1 MTQILVVGVGGS
13 LSEPSRSLAALKV
26 ALEGAAEDGAETRLF
41 DVRSLDFPM
50 YRPDMDDIPESVR
63 AFCDAVHQADGL
75 IWSSPMYHGTISGSF
90 KNCLDWLQLL
100 GDRDPPYLTD
110 KIVGLIST
118 AGGMQ
123 GLQAVNTMEFV
134 VRSLRGWAVPLVVPI
149 GQAWKVI
156 DDAGEVL
163 DARTE
168 EQLRALGQE
177 VSHASRHFAV
187 PVDTPPAVELAET
200 QQQPISPE
208 EAKL

>member
-1 MTQILVVGVGGS
+1 MGDILVVGLGGS
-13 LSEPSRSLAALKV
+13 LAEPSRSLAALQI
-26 ALEGAAEDGAETRLF
+26 AMEGAAADGADTRLF
-41 DVRSLDFPM
+41 DVRTLDFPL
-50 YRPDMDDIPESVR
+50 YRPDLKDIPEAVR
-63 AFCDAVHQADGL
+63 QFCDAVYDADGL

-100 GDRDPPYLTD
+100 SDRDPPYLTD

-123 GLQAVNTMEFV
+123 GLQAVNTMEFI

-149 GQAWKVI
+149 GQAWRVI
-156 DDAGEVL
+156 DDSGEVL

-177 VSHASRHFAV
+177 VAHAARHFAV
-187 PVDTPPAVELAET
+187 PLDTPPAVELAEA
-200 QQQPISPE
+200 QQQPITEE
-208 EAKL
+208 EARQ